1 MSVSSQENQSQ
12 DFQVEQAIAEGIRQA
27 NEVEPDLEITLE
39 FTDYQQKMLN
49 ELTSALALSVES
61 LLESAISYVYFYRE
75 DKNLLKK
82 IEEYSKHPN
91 HDNKEAEESTDK
103 IEVSPKRY
111 NSRPKKLALA
121 LETSHKLEKLGI
133 KDKINECVIIG
144 INLLYERL
152 IKGEQKSANA

>member
-39 FTDYQQKMLN
+39 FTDSQQKMLK
-49 ELTSALALSVES
+49 ELTKALALSVEI

-82 IEEYSKHPN
+82 IEEYSEDPN
-91 HDNKEAEESTDK
+91 QENEEADKSTDK
-103 IEVSPKRY
+103 IEESPKRS
-111 NSRPKKLALA
+111 NSHTKKLTLA
-121 LETSHKLEKLGI
+121 TETLYKIEKLGMT
-133 KDKINECVIIG
+133 DRINECVATG
-144 INLLYERL
+144 IKLLYEQL
-152 IKGEQKSANA
+152 IDGQKKSAKE